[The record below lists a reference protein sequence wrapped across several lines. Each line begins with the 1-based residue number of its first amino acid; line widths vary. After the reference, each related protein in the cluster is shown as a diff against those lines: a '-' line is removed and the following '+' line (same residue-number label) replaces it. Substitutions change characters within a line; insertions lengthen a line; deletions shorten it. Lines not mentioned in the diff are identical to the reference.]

1 MLSDSLKLVVD
12 SLSVDLKLSVSVN
25 DSLCSQK
32 DSMSMCDYFRNVFND
47 LLPEVLFKNST
58 ETVFKALEFP
68 ETSIRWGC
76 LVLIFLVLLLVFAF
90 VKVKGKSLV
99 TKFTSNHMLILS
111 VIIWLFGTLI
121 YILGFYKPSLPW
133 LAVIPRAV
141 ISSFKMFTLGHD
153 LARVHSDLQV
163 NAWYM
168 SIFAVVH
175 FAAAFVTFV
184 FIFKMIGFKLKSSW
198 NVFKCTWNPRLK
210 DKTVHLFWG
219 VNNASCLL
227 AQDINEQY
235 KNDIIIVID
244 IDEDSNDNSK
254 KKVTLNRITN
264 TITITESE
272 MQIFED
278 IHALVDHCYDGP
290 ASLTFLEENK
300 NSKKINIFKILH
312 LKRIGKIVERAGKV
326 NCYFLSNDETQ
337 NILGALNV
345 SNDWRIKEKSSER
358 ACAYIHARRDANN
371 EVFDHY
377 SQYNND
383 SKMIFKLIDSAYL
396 SVKTLKEKYDTLPI
410 SCVNDLV
417 KTDTGTVSMDTP
429 FTSLLIGF
437 GETGQEAFEFLYEFA
452 TFIGPD
458 RRKVPFKCYAMDDK
472 MNTIAGF
479 ITSKMPE
486 IVQDKE
492 LEMLSTKVD
501 SEEFWDKVREIIDQ
515 LNYVVIAL
523 NNDTVGLSLAVNIF
537 KYALQHRT
545 SKMPLKIALRCNDST
560 KEQRIDEVTAK
571 LNGSI
576 TGCFGKIITIVPFG
590 KEKDIYRCSTVIED
604 ETLKKAKEYHYI
616 YIQSS
621 AKDLSQIKD
630 TPEEQWKYDFG
641 IDAISKKTESMCKFH
656 AIYDINRQISQNISN
671 VLHDITKLRLMGLK
685 ENTPTERLKQFNEI
699 VQYRNE
705 ITYTCNNE
713 SLKLLLRNM
722 AVLEHERWISAH
734 KLMGYSW
741 GDKKNLANKKL
752 PDMCPFDK
760 LSDST
765 QSYDYNV
772 VDTTIKLA
780 NKKSKKD

>member
-32 DSMSMCDYFRNVFND
+32 DSMSMYDYFSKVFND
-47 LLPEVLFKNST
+47 LLPEVLFKNSI

-76 LVLIFLVLLLVFAF
+76 LVLIFLLLLLVFAF

-99 TKFTSNHMLILS
+99 TKFTSNHLLVLS
-111 VIIWLFGTLI
+111 VVIWLFGTLI

-198 NVFKCTWNPRLK
+198 NIIKCTWNPFLK

-227 AQDINEQY
+227 AQDIY
-235 KNDIIIVID
+235 KESQKLSKEDVIIMID
-244 IDEDSNDNSK
+244 IDEDSNDDSK
-254 KKVTLNRITN
+254 KKATLNRITN
-264 TITITESE
+264 TITITEGE

-300 NSKKINIFKILH
+300 NSKKINIFKTLH

-377 SQYNND
+377 SQYD
-383 SKMIFKLIDSAYL
+383 SESERMKFYLLDSAYL
-396 SVKTLKEKYDTLPI
+396 SVAPLKSDVRTLP
-410 SCVNDLV
+410 VNSVRVDPKTGFV
-417 KTDTGTVSMDTP
+417 KSP
-429 FTSLLIGF
+429 FTALLVGF
-437 GETGQEAFEFLYEFA
+437 GATGQEAFKFLYEYSA
-452 TFIGPD
+452 FIGPD
-458 RRKVPFKCYAMDDK
+458 LKKTPFKCYAIDENMDRIEGLVR
-472 MNTIAGF
+472 M
-479 ITSKMPE
+479 KMPA
-486 IVQDKE
+486 IKE
-492 LEMLSTKVD
+492 DELSLIKAKVD
-501 SEEFWDKVREIIDQ
+501 SKEFWNKIDTIIQD
-515 LNYVVIAL
+515 LNYVVITM
-523 NNDTVGLSLAVNIF
+523 NNDSLGLSLAVNLF
-537 KYALQHRT
+537 KYALIHR
-545 SKMPLKIALRCNDST
+545 
-560 KEQRIDEVTAK
+560 
-571 LNGSI
+571 
-576 TGCFGKIITIVPFG
+576 
-590 KEKDIYRCSTVIED
+590 
-604 ETLKKAKEYHYI
+604 
-616 YIQSS
+616 
-621 AKDLSQIKD
+621 AKDLPMLKILVRCYENSNVLRMKEVVTNLNKSIDGQNVELQIFGEACKIYACHTIMSYVTLRD
-630 TPEEQWKYDFG
+630 AKEFNSVYENSKVSADEQWIENFG
-641 IDAISKKTESMCKFH
+641 QDKVNAFMKKKGVSRYH
-656 AIYDINRQISQNISN
+656 AIYDINRRIAQNVSN
-671 VLHDITKLRLMGLK
+671 VLHGRTKLLLMGLGESDLSDRFK
-685 ENTPTERLKQFNEI
+685 LFYGYVNSRENLTTKYKCGDEDAQ
-699 VQYRNE
+699 
-705 ITYTCNNE
+705 
-713 SLKLLLRNM
+713 LLRNM
-722 AVLEHERWISAH
+722 AMVEHERWIAAH
-734 KLMGYSW
+734 KLMGYSYASET
-741 GDKKNLANKKL
+741 DYVKKYHEC
-752 PDMCPFDK
+752 MCLFDE
-760 LSDST
+760 LDEEI
-765 QSYDYNV
+765 QSYDCNV
-772 VDTTIKLA
+772 VDTTIRIEY
-780 NKKSKKD
+780 KKRLKNT